1 MNRYN
6 TEQRLVTPMA
16 PPSQPYAITPAQ
28 AQQLM
33 QVGQSD
39 NIVNVPTPQSTI
51 DNVFQPQP
59 IGKDPYSPVQRATG
73 LAVRSLPFAVVY
85 MILAIGIAEK
95 MALSDTWIYILFGIP
110 MLITVAYMSE
120 KTDRYTPAGVE
131 IERIAAA
138 ERTEFVKGERQE
150 RILDKHLTHQQE
162 LRRMALEATLRMLEK
177 GSDDGK

>member
-6 TEQRLVTPMA
+6 SEQRFVKPEVQTTTYQVA
-16 PPSQPYAITPAQ
+16 PAQ
-28 AQQLM
+28 IHQLM
-33 QVGQSD
+33 QASQVD
-39 NIVNVPTPQSTI
+39 NVVHVPAPQSTI

-73 LAVRSLPFAVVY
+73 LAVRSVPFAVVY
-85 MILAIGIAEK
+85 IILAIGIAERF
-95 MALSDTWIYILFGIP
+95 ALADAWLYIIFGIP
-110 MLITVAYMSE
+110 MLLTVAYMSE
-120 KTDRYTPAGVE
+120 KTDKYTPAGIE

-162 LRRMALEATLRMLEK
+162 LRRMALEATLRLLER
-177 GSDDGK
+177 SDSDGKQ